1 MRMTSMDKSIKD
13 FDGITARGV
22 MLTLRCELEL

>member
-13 FDGITARGV
+13 FEGITARGV
-22 MLTLRCELEL
+22 MLTWQCELDL